1 MTPPRGRR
9 LTVHDL
15 AVTGDDGRS
24 ILSVP
29 RLEVAAG
36 SAVAVRGPSGA
47 GKTTLLYALA
57 GLVPPSAGRI
67 LWDDEDIAG
76 FGERARAAF
85 RRRTVGFVFQEHLLF
100 EELSAPGNAALAA
113 LYAASADRGT
123 IRDRAAAHL
132 SRLGLDGA
140 DTRRSDSYSGGERQ
154 RIAVARALAAD
165 PDVILADEPTASLD
179 RANADRLAD
188 DLVALAREEGRT
200 LVTVS
205 HDPALHARAD
215 RVLDIAD
222 GRLAA
227 DTADRAHPG
236 VAHA

>member
-1 MTPPRGRR
+1 MTTPRGRS
-9 LTVHDL
+9 LTLRDL
-15 AVTGDDGRS
+15 EVTGEGGRR
-24 ILSVP
+24 ILYVP
-29 RLEVAAG
+29 RLQIAAG

-57 GLVPPSAGRI
+57 GLVSPAAGRI
-67 LWDDEDIAG
+67 LWDDEDIAPL
-76 FGERARAAF
+76 GEPARAAF

-113 LYAASADRGT
+113 LYTAAT
-123 IRDRAAAHL
+123 ERAAIRARAAEQL
-132 SRLGLDGA
+132 SRLGLDRSA
-140 DTRRSDSYSGGERQ
+140 ARRSDSYSGGERQ

-188 DLVALAREEGRT
+188 DLVALARHEGRT
-200 LVTVS
+200 LITVS
-205 HDPALHARAD
+205 HDPAVHARAD

-227 DTADRAHPG
+227 DTAQGAPG
-236 VAHA
+236 AAHA

>member
-1 MTPPRGRR
+1 MTPRRGRS
-9 LTVHDL
+9 LTLRDL
-15 AVTGDDGRS
+15 EVSGEGGRR
-24 ILSVP
+24 ILSIP

-57 GLVPPSAGRI
+57 GLVPISAGRI

-76 FGERARAAF
+76 LGERARAAF

-100 EELSAPGNAALAA
+100 EELSAAGNAALAA
-113 LYAASADRGT
+113 LYAAAPERGP
-123 IRDRAAAHL
+123 IRRRAAEQL

-140 DTRRSDSYSGGERQ
+140 AARRSDSYSGGERQ

-188 DLVALAREEGRT
+188 DLVALARAEGRT
-200 LVTVS
+200 LITVS
-205 HDPALHARAD
+205 HDPALHERAD

-222 GRLAA
+222 GQLAG
-227 DTADRAHPG
+227 DTAATDPG
-236 VAHA
+236 AIHA

>member
-1 MTPPRGRR
+1 MTTPRGRS
-9 LTVHDL
+9 LTLRDL
-15 AVTGDDGRS
+15 EVTGEGGRR

-29 RLEVAAG
+29 RLEIAAG
-36 SAVAVRGPSGA
+36 SAVVVRGPSGA

-57 GLVPPSAGRI
+57 GLVPPAAGCI

-76 FGERARAAF
+76 LGERARAAF
-85 RRRTVGFVFQEHLLF
+85 RRRSVGFMFQEHLLF
-100 EELSAPGNAALAA
+100 EELSAPGNASLAA
-113 LYAASADRGT
+113 LYSAAEHRGA
-123 IRDRAAAHL
+123 IRARAAEQL
-132 SRLGLDGA
+132 SRLGLDGTA
-140 DTRRSDSYSGGERQ
+140 ARRSDSYSGGERQ

-179 RANADRLAD
+179 RTNADRLAD
-188 DLVALAREEGRT
+188 DLVDLARAEGRT
-200 LVTVS
+200 LIAVS
-205 HDPALHARAD
+205 HDPALHDRAD

-227 DTADRAHPG
+227 DTAAPVQG